1 MGKETFL
8 SFIDYKKAFDSVDR
22 NLLFFK
28 LSKLGISG
36 RMYRAILALYECPQ
50 ARVVL
55 DGQATDF
62 FSCPIG
68 VKQGDSLSPTLFAAF
83 INDLATEIRESG
95 IGITIA
101 TLSEALPD
109 MLVNILL
116 YADDIVLLAENEQ
129 DLQGLLNVTERWCRK
144 WRLEVNMS
152 KTNILHIRGKQRP
165 QSRFTFLFN
174 MRPVMY
180 CQSYK
185 YLGVNINEYLD
196 FSFTID
202 KLAESGSRA
211 LGTVIAKMI
220 KHGGFSYN
228 IYSMLYDTCVTS
240 ILDYSAA
247 LTGFKSYESLE
258 KVQMRAIRAFL
269 GLPKNACNA
278 GVMSEVSMLAP
289 RYRTQL
295 TMIRHY
301 HRMLKMDNTR
311 LTKKI
316 FLWDKNLNDHQQVST
331 WFSEIRSIFESNG
344 LNSVLVPNA
353 GLFDLRPTINIIKK
367 SMFERQAADLRE
379 ECSNKPKLRTFMLFK
394 DFNVEPSYISKNL
407 NFQERRLLAKTRLG
421 CLTIRLET
429 GRYEKP
435 KLPEAYRVCLVCNSG
450 QIESEEHFL
459 FWCGSYEYERHKWY
473 NSLKL
478 IENFDSLDLATK
490 LDCIFNNPEHVKP
503 TARFIATIF
512 DLRSKILNGNIK

>member
-165 QSRFTFLFN
+165 QSRYTFLFN
-174 MRPVMY
+174 MRL
-180 CQSYK
+180 K
-185 YLGVNINEYLD
+185 
-196 FSFTID
+196 
-202 KLAESGSRA
+202 
-211 LGTVIAKMI
+211 
-220 KHGGFSYN
+220 
-228 IYSMLYDTCVTS
+228 VTS
-240 ILDYSAA
+240 
-247 LTGFKSYESLE
+247 
-258 KVQMRAIRAFL
+258 
-269 GLPKNACNA
+269 
-278 GVMSEVSMLAP
+278 
-289 RYRTQL
+289 
-295 TMIRHY
+295 
-301 HRMLKMDNTR
+301 
-311 LTKKI
+311 
-316 FLWDKNLNDHQQVST
+316 T
-331 WFSEIRSIFESNG
+331 WG
-344 LNSVLVPNA
+344 
-353 GLFDLRPTINIIKK
+353 
-367 SMFERQAADLRE
+367 
-379 ECSNKPKLRTFMLFK
+379 
-394 DFNVEPSYISKNL
+394 
-407 NFQERRLLAKTRLG
+407 
-421 CLTIRLET
+421 
-429 GRYEKP
+429 
-435 KLPEAYRVCLVCNSG
+435 
-450 QIESEEHFL
+450 
-459 FWCGSYEYERHKWY
+459 
-473 NSLKL
+473 
-478 IENFDSLDLATK
+478 
-490 LDCIFNNPEHVKP
+490 
-503 TARFIATIF
+503 
-512 DLRSKILNGNIK
+512 